1 MRAFITRAIVSC
13 SCSVLC
19 ATSFAQPPKKTSS
32 ERLEVTAWKVL
43 TDGVAEDKAAK
54 KADAIAALGTI
65 GPRPKVVRLVEASLA
80 DGDPEIRQKAAVTLG
95 QMKSRPSIPKLR
107 ETLEDKDPN
116 VRLSAA
122 CALWEMGDHS
132 GRGVFIGVLS
142 GDRSPPKETVQSSLQ
157 TTKKKLRNPL
167 QLGKRT
173 AKESA
178 QALLGPFALGLPV
191 AEELMKDRTAQARVL
206 SATYLATDREP
217 QSVREFEDALA
228 DKNWM
233 VRSAAAKAAG
243 VLSRRELIPKLRPL
257 LDDEKDAVRY
267 MAAASIVRLS
277 QASPHPTYVP
287 EKH

>member
-1 MRAFITRAIVSC
+1 LFRPLRHILC
-13 SCSVLC
+13 S
-19 ATSFAQPPKKTSS
+19 
-32 ERLEVTAWKVL
+32 TAEENSL
-43 TDGVAEDKAAK
+43 GAAR
-54 KADAIAALGTI
+54 GH
-65 GPRPKVVRLVEASLA
+65 LVEASLA

-107 ETLEDKDPN
+107 ERLEDKDLS

-142 GDRSPPKETVQSSLQ
+142 GHRNPPKETVQSSLQ
-157 TTKKKLRNPL
+157 ITKKKLRNPL
-167 QLGKRT
+167 QLGKKT
-173 AKESA
+173 AKGSA

-206 SATYLATDREP
+206 SATYLATDSEP
-217 QSVREFEDALA
+217 QSLREFEDALA

-233 VRSAAAKAAG
+233 VRAAAAKAVGA
-243 VLSRRELIPKLRPL
+243 LSRRELIPKLKPL

-267 MAAASIVRLS
+267 MAAASIVRLT
-277 QASPHPTYVP
+277 QGSPHPPYVP